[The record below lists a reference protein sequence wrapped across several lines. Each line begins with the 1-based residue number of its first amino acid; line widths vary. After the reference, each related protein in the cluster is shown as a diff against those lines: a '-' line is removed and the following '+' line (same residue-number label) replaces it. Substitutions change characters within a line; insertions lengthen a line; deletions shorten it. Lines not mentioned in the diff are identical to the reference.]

1 MFEKKPTNNN
11 PEAYSQ
17 PLGGGQAPQAQPP
30 QNLPKEPEDILEGLD
45 RSEAV
50 VKGPARP
57 VIKPSVPPALAPMSK
72 PITKEPFFKQHQKA
86 FIGVIVAIILIAVLA
101 VAGWYA
107 YRVFVSRPN
116 GPAVLNTGNQ
126 TGQVNTNQNNAVNQ
140 GVVNQNIN
148 TDQTPPPPLDSDRD
162 GLADAEESMY
172 GTDPNEVDTD
182 KDGLT
187 DRDEVKVFKTDPN
200 NADTDGD
207 SYTDGAEVRSGYDP
221 KGPGRLLK
229 IE

>member
-1 MFEKKPTNNN
+1 
-11 PEAYSQ
+11 
-17 PLGGGQAPQAQPP
+17 L
-30 QNLPKEPEDILEGLD
+30 
-45 RSEAV
+45 
-50 VKGPARP
+50 
-57 VIKPSVPPALAPMSK
+57 
-72 PITKEPFFKQHQKA
+72 
-86 FIGVIVAIILIAVLA
+86 
-101 VAGWYA
+101 
-107 YRVFVSRPN
+107 SRPS
-116 GPAVLNTGNQ
+116 GGSAVLNANSQ

-140 GVVNQNIN
+140 GVANQNLNI
-148 TDQTPPPPLDSDRD
+148 DQPSPAIIDTDRD
-162 GLADAEESMY
+162 GLTDAEESMY